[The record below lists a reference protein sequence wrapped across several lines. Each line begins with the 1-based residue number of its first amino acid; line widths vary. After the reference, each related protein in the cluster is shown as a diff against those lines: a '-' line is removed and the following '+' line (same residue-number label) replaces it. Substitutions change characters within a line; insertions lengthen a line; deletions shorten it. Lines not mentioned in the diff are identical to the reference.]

1 MGVLLNVHITISE
14 MSQNRE
20 CFYLRGEG
28 GCGRA
33 SQVEFGYLWII
44 LVKNFNKSEMY
55 IVM

>member
-33 SQVEFGYLWII
+33 SQVEFGIFVDHLR
-44 LVKNFNKSEMY
+44 
-55 IVM
+55 